1 MISSLPEQLPI
12 VGGKC
17 TMSPCNQLQESIPP
31 ELLLFL
37 VSRFS
42 IILFFGFLQYL
53 ILPTSDPSPP
63 YANPESCPS
72 TMTSIHTAMDVW
84 PSLPLHLTFYRS
96 PDLTLNSP
104 CDRSRLR
111 EFLLLSHRT
120 EGSGCE
126 GHKW

>member
-42 IILFFGFLQYL
+42 IILFLAFSN
-53 ILPTSDPSPP
+53 I
-63 YANPESCPS
+63 
-72 TMTSIHTAMDVW
+72 
-84 PSLPLHLTFYRS
+84 
-96 PDLTLNSP
+96 
-104 CDRSRLR
+104 
-111 EFLLLSHRT
+111 
-120 EGSGCE
+120 
-126 GHKW
+126 